1 MAFKFKRSGAV
12 DLLAVDKRFF
22 YQHEVSIY
30 ALPSYSWLCYSDIS
44 DQSSKGNFNVG
55 AGIDYRFF
63 FHQNI
68 GVNMGLQWLK
78 YNANYKYDAFEQIV
92 SGFDNTD
99 PLFPNN
105 PYQYIERYYVTEKAN
120 LHFLEVPIKVLFITP
135 SWERVQFRSAIG
147 INLGYNIATKQ
158 HLSGYYDTEMKY
170 TNQNITIDYSESLL
184 LGRFTNINISS
195 PNTILKPHI
204 SVLAEIGV
212 GIKMSER
219 WQINFDLYGSYSFN
233 NIHSTYKNFI
243 SMRNDYTGIVTT
255 NLVGDIHSLA
265 VGCRVGISVYLG
277 KPKEEIVT
285 PWKKRALK
293 GLNDN
298 LDFSVNDINLP
309 NQITL
314 QQTDSI
320 AIEKVAEVETITKV
334 DEVARVE
341 ENVTMEDEIVE
352 IKDIEEIEEHTVS
365 EEVTGIATEEI
376 LEEKIEE
383 KGIEDIET
391 GTEVKEER
399 KIIEKTKALN
409 SPILF
414 EKDSYNVSYHSLR
427 ITQIIAASILEYPP
441 TKIILVGYTCD
452 LGTSISNYELGLKRA
467 QAIQAI
473 LEAYGVTSIPIEII
487 SKGETTSPLPN
498 IDEGHRE
505 KNRRVELIYIY

>member
-30 ALPSYSWLCYSDIS
+30 ALPSYSWLRYSDIS
-44 DQSSKGNFNVG
+44 NQSSKGYFNVG

-68 GVNMGLQWLK
+68 GVSMGLQWLK
-78 YNANYKYDAFEQIV
+78 YNGDYKYDAFEQTV
-92 SGFDNTD
+92 SGIDNTD
-99 PLFPNN
+99 PLFPDN

-147 INLGYNIATKQ
+147 INIGYNIATKQ
-158 HLSGYYDTEMKY
+158 HLSGYYDAEMKY
-170 TNQNITIDYSESLL
+170 TNQNITVDYSESLL

-204 SVLAEIGV
+204 SVLAEIGI

-233 NIHSTYKNFI
+233 NLHSTHKEFI
-243 SMRNDYTGIVTT
+243 SMKNDYTGIATT

-265 VGCRVGISVYLG
+265 AGCRIGISVYLG

-298 LDFSVNDINLP
+298 LDFSVSDINLP
-309 NQITL
+309 DKITSEQIGSTS
-314 QQTDSI
+314 TEDI
-320 AIEKVAEVETITKV
+320 TEIEEVKDI
-334 DEVARVE
+334 EVVKEFEEIKEIE
-341 ENVTMEDEIVE
+341 ENKE
-352 IKDIEEIEEHTVS
+352 IEEIEEIK
-365 EEVTGIATEEI
+365 E
-376 LEEKIEE
+376 IEE
-383 KGIEDIET
+383 IEDIKEIEEIEEIE
-391 GTEVKEER
+391 EVEEVVEQKIIENEVAEI

-414 EKDSYNVSYHSLR
+414 EKDSYNVSYYSLR
-427 ITQIIAASILEYPP
+427 IIQIIAASILENPP

-452 LGTSISNYELGLKRA
+452 IGSDISNYELGLKRA
-467 QAIQAI
+467 QEVQAI
-473 LEAYGVTSIPIEII
+473 LKAYGVTNIPIETT
-487 SKGETTSPLPN
+487 SKGETNPPLQN
-498 IDEGHRE
+498 IDEEHRE